1 MRGKGAPIR
10 RLLLVYISRTL
21 SDIPDQKT
29 IPNFGYSLTLFP
41 HSVHRLFFLPV
52 PVLSYTIPV
61 CLLFCSVVLLVF
73 PSNSNFRL
81 DATEQKKFPASYLCL
96 LFSRAIYQYNYCYAI
111 FLALHPPLLSSPIS
125 LKEQPYYTKAYRQ
138 IPQNTRQLHSSPK
151 NNGYPFNYRNF
162 GVTRYFY
169 CRLPRLI
176 ICREPSP

>member
-73 PSNSNFRL
+73 PFNSNFRL
-81 DATEQKKFPASYLCL
+81 DATEQKKFPASYLFL

-111 FLALHPPLLSSPIS
+111 FLALHPPPPPFLTHFA
-125 LKEQPYYTKAYRQ
+125 ERATV
-138 IPQNTRQLHSSPK
+138 LH
-151 NNGYPFNYRNF
+151 
-162 GVTRYFY
+162 
-169 CRLPRLI
+169 
-176 ICREPSP
+176 